1 LSAGSKKR
9 INGRCPHEAA
19 SVNLNDIVPRNHAMR
34 FGPLRNLS
42 HFCSAANSRRRWS
55 VGLSSLLVLAAS
67 AGLVPSL
74 AHAQVSPLSLNDYSR
89 MGNRQTAAR
98 KVNDAIYMAIGFSN
112 TFLVRTDDGNV
123 VIDTSSPV
131 SAKKHHELLR
141 KVSDAPVRYVILT
154 HGHHDH
160 TGGLRYWME
169 PNTKLVVQHNYLEF
183 NSYQERLRSYL
194 NRTGAAQ
201 FGLDIGTLNAFDRV
215 PDKKFEPAVAFD
227 DKYEFELGGTKFEL
241 FANPGETYDHL
252 CVWVPKYKAAFVGD
266 NYYES
271 FPNIYTLRGTKP
283 RWALDYVASLNKI
296 LALEPEIVLPS
307 HGEPVVGKDKIVER
321 LTRYRNA
328 ILYVHDATVKG
339 MNEGKDVFTLMHEVK
354 LPPELNV
361 GEAYGKVDWS
371 VRGIFD
377 GYVGWFDLNPATMYD
392 RPPTVAEPELVR
404 MAGGPAAVA
413 ARAKTLAASDPVA
426 AVRLVDAALMVEP
439 KSKPALEARL
449 AALKSLQGA
458 SRNLIEGA
466 WLTTAIRETSRAL
479 ANAK

>member
-1 LSAGSKKR
+1 MRCAQFVPLHVIFLLLLGSPA
-9 INGRCPHEAA
+9 I
-19 SVNLNDIVPRNHAMR
+19 
-34 FGPLRNLS
+34 
-42 HFCSAANSRRRWS
+42 
-55 VGLSSLLVLAAS
+55 
-67 AGLVPSL
+67 PSETQ
-74 AHAQVSPLSLNDYSR
+74 AQVSPLSLNDYSR

-98 KVNDAIYMAIGFSN
+98 KVNDGIYLALGFSN
-112 TFLVRTDDGNV
+112 TFLVRTDEGNV

-131 SAKKHHELLR
+131 SAKKHYELLR
-141 KVSDAPVRYVILT
+141 KVSDAPVRYLILT
-154 HGHHDH
+154 HGHPDH

-169 PNTKLVVQHNYLEF
+169 PQTKLVVQQNYIEF
-183 NSYQERLRSYL
+183 HSYQERLKPYL
-194 NRTGAAQ
+194 GRTGAAQ
-201 FGLDIGTLNAFDRV
+201 FGLDPGMLNAFRV
-215 PDKKFEPAVAFD
+215 PEKHFEPAITFG
-227 DKYEFELGGTKFEL
+227 DKYEFVLGGTKFEVL
-241 FANPGETYDHL
+241 SAPGETYDHL

-307 HGEPVVGKDKIVER
+307 HGEPVVGKEKIVER
-321 LTRYRNA
+321 LTRYRDA

-339 MNEGKDVFTLMHEVK
+339 MNEGKDVFTLMREVK

-377 GYVGWFDLNPATMYD
+377 GYVGWFDLNPASMYD
-392 RPPTVAEPELVR
+392 QPPTAAEPELVR
-404 MAGGPAAVA
+404 MAGGPTAVA
-413 ARAKTLAASDPVA
+413 ARAKALAAGDPVT
-426 AVRLVDAALMVEP
+426 AVRLADAALLVDA
-439 KSKPALEARL
+439 KSKPALEAKL

-466 WLTTAIRETSRAL
+466 WLTTAIRETNRAL
-479 ANAK
+479 ASAK